1 MILRSL
7 AVVASVVL
15 VACSSALARQEASPA
30 VAPAPEPTVP
40 AALNFKMKDIDGKEI
55 NLARYEGKVVL
66 MVNVASKCGYTPQYE
81 GLEQL
86 HQRFSKR
93 GLVILGFPANNF
105 GKQEPGT
112 DEQIKEF
119 CTGKYDVHFQM
130 FSKVSVK
137 GEDICPLYK
146 LLTDP
151 KKTRGSLGE
160 INWNFEKFLLG
171 PDGNVVKHYRS
182 KTTPEMLIDDIVE
195 QLAKLPPQDEKIGS
209 IKSIEGPQVTDVAVR
224 EYPGLQNVVA
234 YHEDF
239 ISGSAPEGDDG
250 FETLAGMGVRT
261 IISVDGAAPSVEKS
275 RTFGLRYIHLPI
287 GYNGFDEER
296 KLELVRATRDAIA
309 NGPVYIHCHHGK
321 HRSAGAAA
329 AIAVSLGWL
338 SPDSAI
344 ARMHISGTA
353 PDYKGLFAC
362 AANSRVIDSS
372 VIDAVVADFPEA
384 SQPQGFVRGMV
395 EIDEIAE
402 HLKAIEK
409 AGWETPADHPDLV
422 PVAEAARMADLF
434 RFLGAGD
441 RATREESDFADHLG
455 KDMALAQGL
464 EDMLAGGRRD
474 SADLSAQFN
483 QITASC
489 KECHA
494 KYRD

>member
-119 CTGKYDVHFQM
+119 CTGRYDVHFQL

-209 IKSIEGPQVTDVAVR
+209 IKSIEGPKVTDVAVR

-261 IISVDGAAPSVEKS
+261 IISVDGAAPSVEKA

-362 AANSRVIDSS
+362 AADSEVIASS
-372 VIDAVVADFPEA
+372 AIDAVVADFPEV
-384 SQPQGFVRGMV
+384 SQPKGFVKGMV

-402 HLKAIEK
+402 RLKGIEQ
-409 AGWETPADHPDLV
+409 AGWMTPANHPDLV
-422 PVAEAARMADLF
+422 PVVEAGRLADLF
-434 RFLGAGD
+434 RFLAAGD
-441 RATREESDFADHLG
+441 RVARESGGFASRLNESQ
-455 KDMALAQGL
+455 KLAQRL
-464 EDMLAGGRRD
+464 EDMLIDGSRSTAH
-474 SADLSAQFN
+474 LSEQFGSLN
-483 QITASC
+483 ASC
-489 KECHA
+489 NACHA
-494 KYRD
+494 EYRD